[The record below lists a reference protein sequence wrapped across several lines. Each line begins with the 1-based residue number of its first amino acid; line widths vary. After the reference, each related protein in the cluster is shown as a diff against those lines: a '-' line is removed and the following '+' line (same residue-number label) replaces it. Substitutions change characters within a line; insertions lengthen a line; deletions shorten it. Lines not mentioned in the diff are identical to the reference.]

1 MRTVTA
7 THAARHLSG
16 LLDAVARGETFTITR
31 SGRAI
36 AELPPAGAASTAGAL
51 RRALAGLPPLDD
63 ELEADIGSATR
74 LLTLEVGQQPD
85 G

>member
-7 THAARHLSG
+7 TRAARHLSG

-31 SGRAI
+31 SGRVV
-36 AELPPAGAASTAGAL
+36 AELRPAGAAPTAGAL

-63 ELEADIGSATR
+63 QLEADIGSATR
-74 LLTLEVGQQPD
+74 LLTSQVSQQPD
-85 G
+85 R